1 MNETGESCSSNPTG
15 SPQALSR
22 RNTLQVVALASLPL
36 SGMTSCLAPSPAVM
50 SSLETSATSS
60 VEPLIRWILLVLPS
74 VTSAPSVNFE
84 ECGVLASK
92 AGSFVCF
99 EKKRPVYHCPDRAA
113 NSTFSCPP
121 RQLLK
126 KVGSAG
132 PAGGGTRTGQLAGDP
147 LSQPLR

>member
-1 MNETGESCSSNPTG
+1 MNEAGESCSSNATG

-22 RNTLQVVALASLPL
+22 RNTLQVVALASFPL

-50 SSLETSATSS
+50 SSLETSATRSA
-60 VEPLIRWILLVLPS
+60 EPLIRWIFLVLPS
-74 VTSAPSVNFE
+74 VTRAPSVNFE

-99 EKKRPVYHCPDRAA
+99 DEKKQPVYHRPDRAA
-113 NSTFSCPP
+113 NSVPSRPP

-126 KVGSAG
+126 KWF
-132 PAGGGTRTGQLAGDP
+132 
-147 LSQPLR
+147 